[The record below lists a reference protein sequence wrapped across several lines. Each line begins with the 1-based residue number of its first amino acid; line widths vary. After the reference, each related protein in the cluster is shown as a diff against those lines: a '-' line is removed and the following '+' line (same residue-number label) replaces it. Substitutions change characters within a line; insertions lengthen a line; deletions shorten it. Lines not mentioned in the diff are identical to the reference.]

1 MKITLRTAIAF
12 IFSVRLLIAYGEALA
27 ANPQPPSGDSQL
39 KPGVEY
45 KAENFPDPFIDFQ
58 AEEKKEETRKTEKLK
73 PLPSLVV
80 QGMIWGGNLP
90 QAIINN
96 KVLTIGDAID
106 GVKIKSIDKEGISVI
121 FENQLYKL
129 TSPAEANY
137 GNLKNIQEGG
147 KK

>member
-1 MKITLRTAIAF
+1 MKVTLKLISVF
-12 IFSVRLLIAYGEALA
+12 ISFGHLLACYGEVGA
-27 ANPQPPSGDSQL
+27 ADPETVSGAKL
-39 KPGVEY
+39 KSGIEY
-45 KAENFPDPFIDFQ
+45 KAEGLADPFIDFKT
-58 AEEKKEETRKTEKLK
+58 EKKKEDTHKTEKLK

-96 KVLTIGDAID
+96 KVLTIGDAIE
-106 GVKIKSIDKEGISVI
+106 GVKIKSIDKEGISVL
-121 FENQLYKL
+121 FEGQLYKIA
-129 TSPAEANY
+129 SPAETNY

>member
-1 MKITLRTAIAF
+1 MKIILKTAIAF
-12 IFSVRLLIAYGEALA
+12 IFLARLLIAYGEVLA
-27 ANPQPPSGDSQL
+27 ANSQAPSEAQL
-39 KPGVEY
+39 KPGIEY
-45 KAENFPDPFIDFQ
+45 KAENLPDPFIDFQ
-58 AEEKKEETRKTEKLK
+58 AEEKKGETRKTEKLK

-96 KVLTIGDAID
+96 KVLTIGDAIE

-129 TSPAEANY
+129 ASPAETNY